1 MKVYTEEI
9 TIPTSKD
16 IDLVNITEKVRAI
29 VGKSGIL
36 EGMCCVYSQHTTTAI
51 IINENESGL
60 LKDIVAKISRDFPKH
75 AGWEH
80 DRHDNNAHS
89 HLAATYIGS
98 SKILPVVNA
107 KIALGTWQSVFFVE
121 LDGPR
126 TRSVI
131 IQIMGKGKE
140 TRR

>member
-9 TIPTSKD
+9 AIETNKD
-16 IDLVNITEKVRAI
+16 IDLVNITDKVRSL

-36 EGMCCVYSQHTTTAI
+36 GGMCCVYSMHTTTAI

-60 LKDIVAKISRDFPKH
+60 LKDIVTKISHDFPKH

-80 DRHDNNAHS
+80 DKHDNNAHS

-98 SKILPVVNA
+98 SKMLPVVNG

-126 TRSVI
+126 TRSAIV
-131 IQIMGKGKE
+131 QIMGKGKE
-140 TRR
+140 T